1 MNLTTKEKEL
11 WNNSKRRKLKRKE
24 EKIAKEQQKILNDA
38 RKVIDSS
45 EVSDESDKENQPVRP
60 VNIVETR
67 KRSSSLNYSELNSVG
82 FKNKRLI

>member
-1 MNLTTKEKEL
+1 MEKDIIKKTKLEIEELQKLT
-11 WNNSKRRKLKRKE
+11 
-24 EKIAKEQQKILNDA
+24 
-38 RKVIDSS
+38 S
-45 EVSDESDKENQPVRP
+45 EISSDESDKENQPVRP